1 MQDLMKGKRGL
12 IMGVANDHSIAW
24 GIAKTLTRRAPSLP
38 SPIRAKRSA
47 SASSRWR
54 SRSVP
59 ILVLPCDVEDIASV
73 DAVFAALREKW
84 GGLDFLV
91 HAIAFSDKNEL
102 KGRYADTTRENFSRT
117 MLISC
122 FSFTEIARRA
132 AELMPDTGGAMITLT
147 FGGSTR
153 VMPNYN
159 VMGVAKAALEASVR
173 YLAADFGPR
182 GIRVN
187 AISAGPVRTL
197 AGSGIGDARAMF
209 AFQQKHSPLGRGVTL
224 DELGGSALYLL
235 SDLVRRR
242 HRRDPL
248 RRFRLQRHLD
258 AAAGRAEGGVSDALP
273 STASARGLRERGP
286 MTDSASHRAD
296 LHGVHSRNAPVTI
309 TPPRSSPR
317 AGTPGAP
324 CSARYRRRMTAAT
337 ASS

>member
-1 MQDLMKGKRGL
+1 MNDLMKGKRGL

-24 GIAKTLTRRAPSLP
+24 GIAKALAAQGAELAFTYQGEALGKRVKPLAQSLGVEL
-38 SPIRAKRSA
+38 I
-47 SASSRWR
+47 
-54 SRSVP
+54 
-59 ILVLPCDVEDIASV
+59 LPCDVEDLGSV
-73 DAVFAALREKW
+73 DQVFEALRAKW
-84 GGLDFLV
+84 GQLDFLV

-122 FSFTEIARRA
+122 FSFTELAKRA
-132 AELMPDTGGAMITLT
+132 AELMPASGGAMVTLT

-187 AISAGPVRTL
+187 TISAGPVRTL

-235 SDLVRRR
+235 SELS
-242 HRRDPL
+242 
-248 RRFRLQRHLD
+248 
-258 AAAGRAEGGVSDALP
+258 GGVTGEIHYVDSGYNIISMPRPEDLKG
-273 STASARGLRERGP
+273 TAE
-286 MTDSASHRAD
+286 
-296 LHGVHSRNAPVTI
+296 
-309 TPPRSSPR
+309 
-317 AGTPGAP
+317 
-324 CSARYRRRMTAAT
+324 
-337 ASS
+337 

>member
-1 MQDLMKGKRGL
+1 MQDLMRGKRGL

-24 GIAKTLTRRAPSLP
+24 GIARALAAQGAELAFTYQGEALGKRVKPLAESLG
-38 SPIRAKRSA
+38 
-47 SASSRWR
+47 
-54 SRSVP
+54 VD
-59 ILVLPCDVEDIASV
+59 LVLPCDVENLASV
-73 DAVFAALREKW
+73 DSVFEALRTKW
-84 GGLDFLV
+84 GRLDFLV

-122 FSFTEIARRA
+122 FSFTELAKRA
-132 AELMPDTGGAMITLT
+132 AELMPESGGAMITLT

-159 VMGVAKAALEASVR
+159 VMGVATAALEASVR

-235 SDLVRRR
+235 SSLSCGVTGETHFVDSGYNVISMPRPENLK
-242 HRRDPL
+242 
-248 RRFRLQRHLD
+248 D
-258 AAAGRAEGGVSDALP
+258 ASE
-273 STASARGLRERGP
+273 
-286 MTDSASHRAD
+286 
-296 LHGVHSRNAPVTI
+296 
-309 TPPRSSPR
+309 
-317 AGTPGAP
+317 
-324 CSARYRRRMTAAT
+324 
-337 ASS
+337 